1 MALHFLLSP
10 KVKDDQPV
18 KSYEKLHADSKIAW
32 KDTAC
37 ELKQNLF
44 TIF

>member
-1 MALHFLLSP
+1 MALHFHISP

-18 KSYEKLHADSKIAW
+18 KSYGRLHSDSKIAW

-37 ELKQNLF
+37 ELK
-44 TIF
+44 